1 MKFLTLIFA
10 IMIFPQ
16 SFAATCMNRGPNVV
30 LFTWDGIRNQ
40 EFFDGT
46 DYYHRRLLPFSQR
59 GKIMKK
65 FWSSHAK
72 EGVVLGEDEN
82 YRIASSVA
90 ISLPSYQAIFSGHAT
105 DCRNNSCG
113 LIKEETFLE
122 NIRQKLKLP
131 VSDVAAFASWQGLQ
145 SAVALDSSKITRAVY
160 PEIREDSL
168 FDQSMIDIQ
177 KKAMTDLPQWSES
190 RKDEYTFQLAMNY
203 LKKNCPRVM
212 YVSLVDSDEN
222 GHANDYP
229 GYVRTMK
236 RYDEYLDELITTLA
250 EMGEYG
256 KQTTLIVTTD
266 HSRGEKEDWT
276 RHGYTDQVNKEV
288 FLYLR
293 GHGVTPTRNRHLGG
307 NHSMIRNTI
316 ESLMGV
322 PNSGPL
328 LPGVSLTGSDSK

>member
-1 MKFLTLIFA
+1 MLFL
-10 IMIFPQ
+10 
-16 SFAATCMNRGPNVV
+16 SFFFLLSTAQAQPSTCETKGPNVI

-46 DYYHRRLLPFSQR
+46 DYYHRRQLPFSQR
-59 GKIMKK
+59 GKILKK
-65 FWSSHAK
+65 FWSKHAP

-105 DCRNNSCG
+105 ECRNNSCG
-113 LIKEETFLE
+113 PIKEETFLE
-122 NIRQKLKLP
+122 KIRTKLNLP

-145 SAVALDSSKITRAVY
+145 NAVAVDASRITHAIY
-160 PEIREDSL
+160 PQIREDSL
-168 FDQSMIDIQ
+168 FDSSMIEIQ
-177 KKAMTDLPQWSES
+177 KKAMTDLPKWPES
-190 RKDEYTFQLAMNY
+190 RKDEYTFQLAMRY

-212 YVSLVDSDEN
+212 YLSLVDSDEY
-222 GHANDYP
+222 GHADDYP
-229 GYVRTMK
+229 GYVRVMK
-236 RYDEYLDELITTLA
+236 KYDEYLDELITTLDG
-250 EMGEYG
+250 MGLYG

-266 HSRGEKEDWT
+266 HSRGDKEDWT

-293 GHGVTPTRNRHLGG
+293 GRGVVPTRNRHLGG

-316 ESLMGV
+316 ESLMGLSNAEPV
-322 PNSGPL
+322 
-328 LPGVSLTGSDSK
+328 LPGLSITASVSK